1 MVFYL
6 HHFCLQLLIF
16 LQLFLN
22 LWSLW
27 MAFSSLKEGE
37 TVPDTLVLQ
46 ETDTISYYL
55 VVTVHEALEILVAE
69 NLCDNVSQ
77 DCYWLNT
84 RKHLISIMSAY
95 VYERKRKKMPSM
107 KILSRKQNLYDWKLA
122 GSCILMDTRVFIRRL
137 WEYSRWFAVFE
148 GEMMVIECYWNMSR
162 N

>member
-1 MVFYL
+1 
-6 HHFCLQLLIF
+6 
-16 LQLFLN
+16 
-22 LWSLW
+22 

-84 RKHLISIMSAY
+84 RKA
-95 VYERKRKKMPSM
+95 P
-107 KILSRKQNLYDWKLA
+107 D
-122 GSCILMDTRVFIRRL
+122 
-137 WEYSRWFAVFE
+137 
-148 GEMMVIECYWNMSR
+148 
-162 N
+162 